1 MEHDVPSILS
11 SFRTTQQERDTA
23 GEGTTCCVNL
33 IIASEEVN
41 FDKGTILNPILFTG
55 QV

>member
-1 MEHDVPSILS
+1 MEHNVPSILS
-11 SFRTTQQERDTA
+11 SFWTTQQERDTA
-23 GEGTTCCVNL
+23 GEGTTCYVTL

-41 FDKGTILNPILFTG
+41 FDKGTTLNPILFTG